1 MYVCMYCIHK
11 QVATD
16 IQLHFGLG
24 IGISASEA
32 DSRQVMSSERG
43 GMSPVDIAAKISG
56 MCMIETM
63 R

>member
-1 MYVCMYCIHK
+1 MYCIHK
-11 QVATD
+11 QIATD
-16 IQLHFGLG
+16 VQLHFGLG

-56 MCMIETM
+56 T
-63 R
+63 